1 MSQSCNCLGTEC
13 TCSSQKN
20 DPGLSTLSYRASRY
34 SQSFGRM
41 KKLIAKTAFA
51 TVDLADPSGT
61 TKPGAA
67 PLAGLTT
74 RDSSDP
80 TIAIIDAWAVSCD
93 VLSFYQERIINE
105 GFLRTATERRS
116 VLELAREI
124 GYELAP
130 GVAATA
136 YVAYVVDEGPLTPRS
151 VTVPVGSSI
160 QSLPQKEEAPQT
172 FEVAEEAELRVNW
185 NKLVPQLHERQ
196 PLVSGMTEIL
206 IVGPVPMVNRGDY
219 LVVQPEAGELEVRQ
233 VRENTFT
240 STTNT
245 TLLELEPA
253 IISMLAFVTED
264 SDSSLVSS
272 AAADSG
278 SLCNP
283 IADFFSQFSSSFS
296 ASLDTVSAVEE
307 ALLQSTLVENS
318 ASYEELETM
327 AIQERS
333 EYLSPPIAPFP
344 TVDSE
349 RSTGTSLASGVY
361 WLRYRTSNFGH
372 NAPLYVA
379 PTTASTGSGSSAVRP
394 ISLTTGT
401 YEGSNIASNNGT
413 AWDSGADFQLERSI
427 PDIRTG
433 EPILLQATG
442 SLPNPY
448 QVLKLTE
455 SSVAAYGISGK
466 STGVNAVGLASNPPE
481 FADYLLR
488 GTTIYAGASGL
499 SLAPLPV
506 TSTLNSGDVSIT
518 LNCLVTGIAAGRIV
532 SITGELSTLPGV
544 YRSELA
550 TVKNATHYLG
560 LTTLEFEAPLENSYI
575 RSTLTLNANVVK
587 TNHGSTVSGEIIGS
601 GDASK
606 IHQTFPLKKKP
617 LTYVSSSDP
626 SGSTSTLEIRVNGV
640 LWTAIPSLYNA
651 GPNDKV
657 YAVRIADDG
666 VVSVIFGDGLKG
678 ARLPTGTYN
687 VVATY
692 REGIGVAGLVPAT
705 TLTLPKRKPLG
716 VRSMAN
722 PLDATGGVDP
732 ENLNDARE
740 NAPSTVLTMGR
751 IIGRKDLE
759 DFARAFAGVGKSSAQ
774 EVFDKQIQLLLL
786 TVGSSEETP
795 FDTTSE
801 AYKNLLLA
809 VNSSSEPDLKIRVL
823 TYNPKTFD
831 VTARIQIDAAY
842 VSEDVISAAE
852 DELIAEFSFATRKF
866 AEPVSLAEVMS
877 TIQRV
882 PGVLSVDIDILRFS
896 SDVVEAAPT
905 LLVAQKATYGIPD
918 STKADLLTIN
928 TQGISLIE
936 VTA

>member
-13 TCSSQKN
+13 ACSSQKN

-41 KKLIAKTAFA
+41 KKLIAKTVFA
-51 TVDLADPSGT
+51 TVDLNDPTGATKSGV
-61 TKPGAA
+61 AA
-67 PLAGLTT
+67 LAGLTT

-80 TIAIIDAWAVSCD
+80 TIAILDAWAVSCD

-130 GVAATA
+130 GVSATA
-136 YVAYVVDEGPLTPRS
+136 YVAYVVDDGPLTPRS

-185 NKLVPQLHERQ
+185 NKLVPQLFERQ
-196 PLVSGMTEIL
+196 PLIPGMTEIV
-206 IVGPVPMVNRGDY
+206 IVGPAPMVNRGDY
-219 LVVQPEAGELEVRQ
+219 LVVQPEGGASLEVRQ

-245 TLLELEPA
+245 TLLELEPIA
-253 IISMLAFVTED
+253 VSM
-264 SDSSLVSS
+264 S
-272 AAADSG
+272 ASIASDSG
-278 SLCNP
+278 SMCNP
-283 IADFFSQFSSSFS
+283 IADFFSQFESSF
-296 ASLDTVSAVEE
+296 ATSLDTIGEVEE

-318 ASYEELETM
+318 ASYEELEIM
-327 AIQERS
+327 AQEARS
-333 EYLSPPIAPFP
+333 AYVSPAPPDVPSVQSNATSP
-344 TVDSE
+344 TNL
-349 RSTGTSLASGVY
+349 GAGVY

-372 NAPLYVA
+372 NAPLYIA
-379 PTTASTGSGSSAVRP
+379 PTTAITGSGLSGVRP

-401 YEGSNIASNNGT
+401 YEGSNIASNNGV

-433 EPILLQATG
+433 EPILVQATG
-442 SLPNPY
+442 SSPTAY
-448 QVLKLTE
+448 QIVNLSE

-466 STGVNAVGLASNPPE
+466 STGVTAVGFDAGAPGFST
-481 FADYLLR
+481 FLLR
-488 GTTIYAGASGL
+488 GTSMYAGASAL
-499 SLAPLPV
+499 FLAPIPV
-506 TSTLNSGDVSIT
+506 TSALLAGDTLIS
-518 LNCLVTGIAAGRIV
+518 LNCLVTGIAAGRII

-544 YRSELA
+544 NRSELA
-550 TVKNATHYLG
+550 TIKNVTHHLG
-560 LTTLEFEAPLENSYI
+560 LTTLEFESALENSYV
-575 RSTLTLNANVVK
+575 RSTVTLNANVVK
-587 TNHGSTVSGEIIGS
+587 TNHGSTVTGEIIGS

-606 IHQTFPLKKKP
+606 IHQTFTLKKKP

-640 LWTAIPSLYNA
+640 LWTVITSLYNA

-666 VVSVIFGDGLKG
+666 VVSVVFGDGKKG

-692 REGIGVAGLVPAT
+692 REGIGVGGLVPAT

-732 ENLNDARE
+732 ESLDDARA

-759 DFARAFAGVGKSSAQ
+759 DFARAFAGVGKSAAQ
-774 EVFDKQIQLLLL
+774 EVYDKQIQLLLL

-801 AYKNLLLA
+801 AYKNLILA
-809 VNSSSEPDLKIRVL
+809 IKSSSEPDLKIKVL

-831 VTARIQIDAAY
+831 VTASIQIDSAY
-842 VSEDVISAAE
+842 VSEDVFSAAE
-852 DELIAEFSFATRKF
+852 DELIAEFSFANRGF

-877 TIQRV
+877 VIQRV
-882 PGVLSVDIDILRFS
+882 PGVSSVDIDILRFS
-896 SDVVEAAPT
+896 SDVVTAAPT
-905 LLVAQKATYGIPD
+905 LLTAQKAVYATPT

-928 TQGISLIE
+928 PQGISLIE